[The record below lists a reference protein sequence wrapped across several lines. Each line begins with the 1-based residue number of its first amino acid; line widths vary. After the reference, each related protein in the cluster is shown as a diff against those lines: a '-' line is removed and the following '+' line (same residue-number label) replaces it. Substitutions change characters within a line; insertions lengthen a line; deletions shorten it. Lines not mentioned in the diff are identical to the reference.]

1 METHLLIHDT
11 GVVVDPRRQ
20 IFAQTEVILCGG
32 GLAVDGVLEVHR
44 VDASLAA
51 VAVANEQELSGNH
64 IN

>member
-1 METHLLIHDT
+1 
-11 GVVVDPRRQ
+11 VVVDPRRQ